1 MVSSCHSSSDHCPS
15 VRFETGQEP
24 LPSSSPVDGIG
35 GTIWNR
41 VATAA
46 SALTVNVGKAWA
58 ANITT
63 MAGEGSFCVLE

>member
-1 MVSSCHSSSDHCPS
+1 M
-15 VRFETGQEP
+15 
-24 LPSSSPVDGIG
+24 PSSSPVDGIG